1 MTNEPSWD
9 DIFSEQPKSSVPSSG
24 APLPGSPDALIQA
37 PPPQEPPRSRR
48 ERRER
53 ESHPNRSTFA
63 TVSGSDGRPPR
74 KRRRLGWLWALL
86 ILIVLGGGTVAAVWI
101 GFETQVRAV
110 MGWELPTDYEGD
122 GNGEA
127 ADVVIA
133 SGDIGEDVAHSLE
146 DAGVTMTFDAFYDL
160 LLEEAGDAS
169 FQPGTYG
176 LEKEMSAKSAL
187 AALLDPANRVSSSV
201 TIPEGTTLSG
211 TISRL
216 AKGTG
221 IPEAELEAAAADYT
235 SYGVPKNAPSIEGFL
250 FPATY
255 NFDPGTTAPQVMQT
269 MVDRMIQSLD
279 AAGVPEKSRLKVLT
293 LASII
298 QKEGGSGDDFYKVSR
313 VFTNRLDIK
322 MALQSDATVSY
333 GSGGTSILTTKA
345 ERADKSNKYNTYAHK
360 GLPIGPIAAPGDL
373 AIDAA
378 LNPVDGDW
386 LYFVL
391 VNGET
396 GETTFSTTFAE
407 HEVAVAIWQKWYRE
421 HPDWDN

>member
-1 MTNEPSWD
+1 VTNEPSWD

-24 APLPGSPDALIQA
+24 APLPGSPDALIQ
-37 PPPQEPPRSRR
+37 PPAPQEPPRSRR

-53 ESHPNRSTFA
+53 EAHPTRSTFA

-86 ILIVLGGGTVAAVWI
+86 ILVVLGGGTVAAVWI

-110 MGWELPTDYEGD
+110 MGWELPTDYEGE

-133 SGDIGEDVAHSLE
+133 SGDIGEDVARSLA

-160 LLEEAGDAS
+160 LLEEAADAS

-176 LEKEMSAKSAL
+176 LQKEMSAKAAL

-201 TIPEGTTLSG
+201 TIPEGTTLTG

-221 IPEAELEAAAADYT
+221 IPEADLEAAAADYT

-255 NFDPGTTAPQVMQT
+255 SFDPGTTAPQVMQT
-269 MVDRMIQSLD
+269 MVDRMVQSLD

-313 VFTNRLDIK
+313 VFTNRLDIN

-345 ERADKSNKYNTYAHK
+345 ERADESNKYNTYAHK

-391 VNGET
+391 INGET
-396 GETTFSTTFAE
+396 GETTFSKTYE
-407 HEVAVAIWQKWYRE
+407 DHKVAVAVWQKWYRE

>member
-9 DIFSEQPKSSVPSSG
+9 DIFSEQPKSTVPSSG
-24 APLPGSPDALIQA
+24 APLPGSPDAIIQPA
-37 PPPQEPPRSRR
+37 PAPEPPRSRR
-48 ERRER
+48 ERKEQ
-53 ESHPNRSTFA
+53 ESRPARSTFA
-63 TVSGSDGRPPR
+63 TVSGADGPPPR
-74 KRRRLGWLWALL
+74 KKRRLGWLWALL
-86 ILIVLGGGTVAAVWI
+86 ILVVLGGGTVAAVWI

-110 MGWELPTDYEGD
+110 MGWELPTDYEGE

-133 SGDIGEDVAHSLE
+133 SGDIGEDVARSLA

-160 LLEEAGDAS
+160 LLSQDEPAS

-176 LEKEMSAKSAL
+176 LQKEMSAESAL
-187 AALLDPANRVSSSV
+187 TALLDPDNRVSSSV
-201 TIPEGTTLSG
+201 PIPEGTTLTG

-216 AKGTG
+216 SQGTG
-221 IPEAELEAAAADYT
+221 IPVAELEAAAADYT
-235 SYGVPKNAPSIEGFL
+235 AYGVPKSAPSIEGFL

-255 NFDPGTTAPQVMQT
+255 DFEPGTTAPEVMQI
-269 MVDRMIQSLD
+269 MVDRMVTALD
-279 AAGVPEKSRLKVLT
+279 DAGVPEKSRLKVLT

-298 QKEGGSGDDFYKVSR
+298 QKEGGSGEDFYKVSR
-313 VFTNRLDIK
+313 VFTNRLKID

-360 GLPIGPIAAPGDL
+360 GLPIGPIAAPGDD

-378 LNPVDGDW
+378 MNPVKGDW

-391 VNGET
+391 INGET
-396 GETTFSTTFAE
+396 GETTFSRTFAE

>member
-24 APLPGSPDALIQA
+24 APLPGSPDALIQ
-37 PPPQEPPRSRR
+37 PPAPQEPPRSRR

-53 ESHPNRSTFA
+53 EAHPNRSTFA

-86 ILIVLGGGTVAAVWI
+86 ILVVLGGGTVAAVWI

-110 MGWELPTDYEGD
+110 MGWELPTDYEGE

-160 LLEEAGDAS
+160 LLEEEADAS

-176 LEKEMSAKSAL
+176 LQKEMSAKAAL

-201 TIPEGTTLSG
+201 TIPEGTTLTG

-221 IPEAELEAAAADYT
+221 IPEADLEAAAADYT

-255 NFDPGTTAPQVMQT
+255 SFDPGTTAPQVMQT
-269 MVDRMIQSLD
+269 MVDRMVQSLD

-313 VFTNRLDIK
+313 VFTNRLDIN

-391 VNGET
+391 INGET
-396 GETTFSTTFAE
+396 GETTFSKTYE
-407 HEVAVAIWQKWYRE
+407 DHKVAVAIWQKWYRE